1 MLCKRKDKDSMII
14 AVPSFN
20 GEVFQHFGKTPEFTL
35 FTVENNAVIDKKV
48 QPTMGNGH
56 GALAVFL
63 KQFRVDAAVCGGI
76 GPGAVNA
83 LDDMGI
89 KVVSGAEGPV
99 DEAVSAYL
107 QGRRDSNSP
116 VSCHHHDGEEHDCG
130 HHQGGCGEHGCHH

>member
-1 MLCKRKDKDSMII
+1 MII

-35 FTVENNAVIDKKV
+35 FTVENNAVINKKV

-56 GALAVFL
+56 GALAGFL
-63 KQFRVDAAVCGGI
+63 KQFQVDAAVCGGI

-83 LDDMGI
+83 
-89 KVVSGAEGPV
+89 
-99 DEAVSAYL
+99 YL
-107 QGRRDSNSP
+107 QGKLDSGSP